1 MAGEKYNI
9 QLEAAEIF
17 NRLVKVPE
25 LVQGLNELLQNF
37 NSHNHDT
44 RNDERYQPLGNYAAS
59 VHEHQA
65 SDIQETADKKV
76 MTAEERNILS
86 TLGTKYAKADFSNVI
101 TKALS
106 QNGYYKFPDGLLIQW
121 GYASNSQD
129 SYHKQSVYLPVSF
142 ASTPYSVVV
151 TAKSGFQD
159 YYAGRTVDAFYNSS
173 FTVSANQENKEPFCW
188 MAIGRWK

>member
-1 MAGEKYNI
+1 MKY
-9 QLEAAEIF
+9 F
-17 NRLVKVPE
+17 SRKLVAI
-25 LVQGLNELLQNF
+25 LVL
-37 NSHNHDT
+37 
-44 RNDERYQPLGNYAAS
+44 
-59 VHEHQA
+59 
-65 SDIQETADKKV
+65 I
-76 MTAEERNILS
+76 IWLS
-86 TLGTKYAKADFSNVI
+86 SLGTKYAKADFSNVI
-101 TKALS
+101 TKDLS

>member
-1 MAGEKYNI
+1 MAFEYLYKEY
-9 QLEAAEIF
+9 
-17 NRLVKVPE
+17 
-25 LVQGLNELLQNF
+25 LNVIL
-37 NSHNHDT
+37 
-44 RNDERYQPLGNYAAS
+44 
-59 VHEHQA
+59 
-65 SDIQETADKKV
+65 
-76 MTAEERNILS
+76 LS
-86 TLGTKYAKADFSNVI
+86 TLGTKYAKADFSNAI
-101 TKALS
+101 TNDLS
-106 QNGYYKFPDGLLIQW
+106 LNQW
-121 GYASNSQD
+121 GYASNSQE